1 MQELDRCRTEYADA
15 QAAAA
20 ECDAKVVLEIQDA
33 RLLRVRLSAILQR
46 YKERKP
52 TISDLASP
60 YEAELDGLQSEL
72 KLLKEEN
79 GLLAMCDTG
88 LLDASNATRDKPRGS
103 RSRPLTV
110 AEELHREACELRIS
124 QSEGSRIARQTQIA
138 ERSLEAMKDET
149 KRTTARFKAQE
160 QQLAD
165 LRNRHIKGEAYLK
178 DLLEA
183 QVQVDQELEAER
195 AILREL
201 HRQALHMRESCYV
214 PAKLKKET
222 TFLMKLM
229 QHEGGRLKKSR
240 HLRSLEACKR
250 MYDEIAVTAPNLLPL
265 AGRAKAEMEEEF
277 ARYLK
282 LEESHGRALQRL
294 QLAVTRGLQRP

>member
-1 MQELDRCRTEYADA
+1 MQELDRRRTEYADA

-46 YKERKP
+46 YQERTP

-60 YEAELDGLQSEL
+60 YEAELDSLQSEL
-72 KLLKEEN
+72 MLLKEEN
-79 GLLAMCDTG
+79 GLLAISDTDV
-88 LLDASNATRDKPRGS
+88 LDANAMRDKPKGS

-110 AEELHREACELRIS
+110 AEELHREACQLRIS
-124 QSEGSRIARQTQIA
+124 QSEASRRARRTQIA
-138 ERSLEAMKDET
+138 EVSLEAMKDDT
-149 KRTTARFKAQE
+149 KRTMARFKAQE

-183 QVQVDQELEAER
+183 QVEVDQELEAER
-195 AILREL
+195 AMLREL

-250 MYDEIAVTAPNLLPL
+250 LYDEIAVTAPALLPL
-265 AGRAKAEMEEEF
+265 AGRAK
-277 ARYLK
+277 
-282 LEESHGRALQRL
+282 
-294 QLAVTRGLQRP
+294 